1 MKRLLNLCGL
11 CVAGSLALVPA
22 ALAQDATSQ
31 QSNQEQQTTQQTTEV
46 SKDGVT
52 QTTKITTVEGKVIRY
67 EPGKT
72 IVLMGPDNKEVSY
85 VLSSTVAAPGD
96 IQVGRVVSLT
106 TQPSDS
112 GPVTVTR
119 ITTTRSVNP
128 DGSVKTETQ
137 TNTTDASGNQTSM
150 KTTSITG
157 TVSAFDPGKSVTIVL
172 PDKKTVVYTVDSS
185 SVVPSDLAVGKS
197 YTVQVVRTKT
207 DGPLVVRKITT
218 TKETTKKT
226 TVQ

>member
-52 QTTKITTVEGKVIRY
+52 QTTKITTVEGKVVRY

-119 ITTTRSVNP
+119 ITTRSVNT

-157 TVSAFDPGKSVTIVL
+157 TVSAFDPGKSVTFVL

-185 SVVPSDLAVGKS
+185 SVVPTDLAVGKS